1 MTKSKL
7 LLFSLIVWLITG
19 CTTTGP
25 VPINIVPLPEQQVA
39 GNSHFTF
46 SKNTVIQV
54 ENREQEPIAGLLADL
69 FTSSAGFTPVVNTG
83 SSAASA
89 SVIFSTDTTL
99 VKESYKLDITPSRIS
114 INAADKAGFFYA
126 IQSIRQLLP
135 PAIESKEPV
144 NNIQWNVPTLGIQDS
159 PRFPY
164 RGLMLDVSRF
174 FIPKENII
182 KIIDY
187 MAMLKLNKL
196 HLHLVDGNGWRLE
209 IKKYPRLTKIGA
221 WRVARESDFSQRKN
235 AQPGEPTPVGGFY
248 TQEDMKE
255 IIAYAGAHQVEII
268 PEIEMPAHTNS
279 SLAAYPELACS
290 IVKDFISVIPGMG
303 AHASEI
309 VYCAGNDKVFSFL
322 EDVIDEVADLFPSH
336 YIHLGGDEASKRYW
350 KECPLCRARMK
361 VEGITDVEDLQGY
374 FMNRMADYVK
384 SKGKQVM
391 GWDELTNSKIPE
403 DAVIYGWQGL
413 GTAGYKAG
421 KLGHKFIMTPAR
433 VLYLIRYQGPQWF
446 EPRTYFGNN
455 TLKNVYDY
463 EPIQPEWEPEVAA
476 NLLGVQGSLWTEFTN
491 SPEDAEY
498 LIFPRLAAVAEIAW
512 SGKDRK
518 DWPGFL
524 KRLDVLTQ
532 HYDYLGVNYARSMFN
547 IDHLVTGNNDTLKV
561 ALTCIRPDMEIRYTT
576 DGNEPV
582 ATSSLYTD
590 SLVVTNDITINAAT
604 FANGKQMGK
613 TLTLPLHWNKATAR
627 PVQDG
632 NSQTYRL
639 TNGLRGSN
647 KQSDFEWCGWYDE
660 DATFTIDL
668 GKTETMNEITI
679 GCITN
684 YGMGAHIPSRITLS
698 VSDDNQTYTQ
708 VAERNFTPEE
718 IFREG
723 IRIEDKTFDNLKA
736 TGRYLRVALKN
747 PGKCPDDHT
756 RPGQGTW
763 MYIDEVTVQ

>member
-7 LLFSLIVWLITG
+7 LLFFFIVWLITG
-19 CTTTGP
+19 CTNTGP
-25 VPINIVPLPEQQVA
+25 VPINIVPLPEQQIA
-39 GNSHFTF
+39 GNSHFIF

-54 ENREQEPIAGLLADL
+54 ENQEQEPIAGLLADL

-83 SSAASA
+83 SSVASA

-99 VKESYKLDITPSRIS
+99 VKESYKLDITPTRIS

-209 IKKYPRLTKIGA
+209 IKKYPRLTEIGA

-255 IIAYAGAHQVEII
+255 IIAYAGTHQVEII
-268 PEIEMPAHTNS
+268 PEIEMLAHTNS
-279 SLAAYPELACS
+279 SLAAYPELACP

-309 VYCAGNDKVFSFL
+309 VYCAGNDKVFFFL

-361 VEGITDVEDLQGY
+361 VEGITYVEDLQGY

-421 KLGHKFIMTPAR
+421 KLGHKFIMPPAR

-547 IDHLVTGNNDTLKV
+547 IDHLVTGNNDSLKV

-590 SLVVTNDITINAAT
+590 SLVVANDITINAAT

-632 NSQTYRL
+632 NNQTYRL

-668 GKTETMNEITI
+668 GKTEAMNKITI

-708 VAERNFTPEE
+708 VAERSFTPEE

>member
-7 LLFSLIVWLITG
+7 LLFFFIVWLITG

-209 IKKYPRLTKIGA
+209 IKKYPRLTEVGA
-221 WRVARESDFSQRKN
+221 WRIAREGDFSQRKN
-235 AQPGEPTPVGGFY
+235 AKPGEPTPVGGFY

-255 IIAYAGAHQVEII
+255 IIAYASARQVEII

-279 SLAAYPELACS
+279 SLAAYPELACP

-322 EDVIDEVADLFPSH
+322 EDVIDEVADLFPSS
-336 YIHLGGDEASKRYW
+336 YINLGGDEASKKNW
-350 KECPLCRARMK
+350 KKCPLCQARMK
-361 VEGITDVEDLQGY
+361 TEGYTDIEDLQGY
-374 FMNRMADYVK
+374 FMNRMSDYVK
-384 SKGKQVM
+384 SKGKQVI
-391 GWDELTNSKIPE
+391 GWDELINSKIP
-403 DAVIYGWQGL
+403 DGATILGWQGM

-421 KLGHKFIMTPAR
+421 QLGHKFIMSPAR

-455 TLKNVYDY
+455 TLKGVYDY
-463 EPIQPEWEPEVAA
+463 EPIQPDWDPKVAA
-476 NLLGVQGSLWTEFTN
+476 NLIGVQGCMWTEFCY
-491 SPEDAEY
+491 SAEDVEY
-498 LIFPRLAAVAEIAW
+498 LLFPRLAAVAEIAW

-532 HYDYLGVNYARSMFN
+532 HYDYLGVNHARSMFN

-684 YGMGAHIPSRITLS
+684 YGMGAHIPGRITLS
-698 VSDDNQTYTQ
+698 VSDDNQAYTQ
-708 VAERNFTPEE
+708 VAERRFTPEE

>member
-1 MTKSKL
+1 MAKGKL
-7 LLFSLIVWLITG
+7 LLFLFIGWLVTG
-19 CTTTGP
+19 CTTSGP
-25 VPINIVPLPEQQVA
+25 AEMNIIPLPEQQVA

-69 FTSSAGFTPVVNTG
+69 FTSSAGFPPMVNTG

-209 IKKYPRLTKIGA
+209 IKKYPRLTEIGA

-235 AQPGEPTPVGGFY
+235 AQPEEPTPVGGFY

-279 SLAAYPELACS
+279 SLAAYPELACP

-403 DAVIYGWQGL
+403 DAVIWQGL
-413 GTAGYKAG
+413 GTAEYKAG

-463 EPIQPEWEPEVAA
+463 EPIQPEWEPEVTA

-532 HYDYLGVNYARSMFN
+532 HYDYLGVNHARSMFN

-613 TLTLPLHWNKATAR
+613 NLTLPLHWNKATAR

-632 NSQTYRL
+632 NNQTYRL

-668 GKTETMNEITI
+668 GKTEAMNGITI

-684 YGMGAHIPSRITLS
+684 YGMGAHIPGRITLS

-708 VAERNFTPEE
+708 VAERSFTPEE

-763 MYIDEVTVQ
+763 IYIDEVTVQ

>member
-1 MTKSKL
+1 MS
-7 LLFSLIVWLITG
+7 
-19 CTTTGP
+19 
-25 VPINIVPLPEQQVA
+25 
-39 GNSHFTF
+39 
-46 SKNTVIQV
+46 
-54 ENREQEPIAGLLADL
+54 
-69 FTSSAGFTPVVNTG
+69 
-83 SSAASA
+83 
-89 SVIFSTDTTL
+89 
-99 VKESYKLDITPSRIS
+99 
-114 INAADKAGFFYA
+114 
-126 IQSIRQLLP
+126 
-135 PAIESKEPV
+135 
-144 NNIQWNVPTLGIQDS
+144 
-159 PRFPY
+159 
-164 RGLMLDVSRF
+164 
-174 FIPKENII
+174 
-182 KIIDY
+182 
-187 MAMLKLNKL
+187 
-196 HLHLVDGNGWRLE
+196 
-209 IKKYPRLTKIGA
+209 
-221 WRVARESDFSQRKN
+221 
-235 AQPGEPTPVGGFY
+235 
-248 TQEDMKE
+248 
-255 IIAYAGAHQVEII
+255 
-268 PEIEMPAHTNS
+268 
-279 SLAAYPELACS
+279 
-290 IVKDFISVIPGMG
+290 
-303 AHASEI
+303 
-309 VYCAGNDKVFSFL
+309 
-322 EDVIDEVADLFPSH
+322 
-336 YIHLGGDEASKRYW
+336 
-350 KECPLCRARMK
+350 
-361 VEGITDVEDLQGY
+361 
-374 FMNRMADYVK
+374 DYVK
-384 SKGKQVM
+384 SKGKQVI
-391 GWDELTNSKIPE
+391 GWDELINSKIP
-403 DAVIYGWQGL
+403 DGATILGWQGM
-413 GTAGYKAG
+413 GTTGYKAG
-421 KLGHKFIMTPAR
+421 QLGHKFIMTPAR

-455 TLKNVYDY
+455 TLKGVYDY
-463 EPIQPEWEPEVAA
+463 EPIQPDWDPKVAA
-476 NLLGVQGSLWTEFTN
+476 NLIGVQGCMWTEFCY
-491 SPEDAEY
+491 SAEDVEY
-498 LIFPRLAAVAEIAW
+498 LLFPRLAAVAEIAW

-532 HYDYLGVNYARSMFN
+532 HYDYLGVNHARSMFN

-561 ALTCIRPDMEIRYTT
+561 VLTCIRPDMEIRYTT

-668 GKTETMNEITI
+668 GKTEAMNEITI

-684 YGMGAHIPSRITLS
+684 YGMGAHIPGRITLS
-698 VSDDNQTYTQ
+698 VSDDNQAYTQ
-708 VAERNFTPEE
+708 VAERSFTPEE

>member
-7 LLFSLIVWLITG
+7 LLFFFIVWLITG
-19 CTTTGP
+19 CTTTDP
-25 VPINIVPLPEQQVA
+25 VPINIIPLPEQQVA

-69 FTSSAGFTPVVNTG
+69 FTSSAGFTPMVNTG

-209 IKKYPRLTKIGA
+209 IKKYPRLTEIGA

-235 AQPGEPTPVGGFY
+235 AQPEEPTPVGGFY

-279 SLAAYPELACS
+279 SLAAYPELACP
-290 IVKDFISVIPGMG
+290 IVKNFISVIPGMG

-421 KLGHKFIMTPAR
+421 KLGHKFIMTR
-433 VLYLIRYQGPQWF
+433 HVCFI
-446 EPRTYFGNN
+446 
-455 TLKNVYDY
+455 
-463 EPIQPEWEPEVAA
+463 
-476 NLLGVQGSLWTEFTN
+476 
-491 SPEDAEY
+491 
-498 LIFPRLAAVAEIAW
+498 
-512 SGKDRK
+512 
-518 DWPGFL
+518 
-524 KRLDVLTQ
+524 
-532 HYDYLGVNYARSMFN
+532 
-547 IDHLVTGNNDTLKV
+547 
-561 ALTCIRPDMEIRYTT
+561 
-576 DGNEPV
+576 
-582 ATSSLYTD
+582 
-590 SLVVTNDITINAAT
+590 
-604 FANGKQMGK
+604 
-613 TLTLPLHWNKATAR
+613 
-627 PVQDG
+627 
-632 NSQTYRL
+632 
-639 TNGLRGSN
+639 
-647 KQSDFEWCGWYDE
+647 
-660 DATFTIDL
+660 
-668 GKTETMNEITI
+668 
-679 GCITN
+679 
-684 YGMGAHIPSRITLS
+684 
-698 VSDDNQTYTQ
+698 
-708 VAERNFTPEE
+708 
-718 IFREG
+718 
-723 IRIEDKTFDNLKA
+723 
-736 TGRYLRVALKN
+736 
-747 PGKCPDDHT
+747 
-756 RPGQGTW
+756 
-763 MYIDEVTVQ
+763 